1 MCFRPDVR
9 SMPMLRIVATTPDQ
23 LNEFPIDDAW
33 FDVDRLV
40 HDKAE
45 RRFLVPFAQDPYQT
59 LDSLQPHDG
68 ELPDGLQPQLV
79 REEGRPAEHRA
90 PMVGWL
96 MTVFYVREV
105 QAKEGW
111 ADMGMLTGLSF
122 DPAKSRLTIR
132 SNGKLTA
139 VVDAL
144 RVEAS
149 GGTEIVGWSRR
160 RVGRFGGI
168 SGTAFDEK

>member
-1 MCFRPDVR
+1 
-9 SMPMLRIVATTPDQ
+9 
-23 LNEFPIDDAW
+23 
-33 FDVDRLV
+33 
-40 HDKAE
+40 
-45 RRFLVPFAQDPYQT
+45 
-59 LDSLQPHDG
+59 
-68 ELPDGLQPQLV
+68 
-79 REEGRPAEHRA
+79 
-90 PMVGWL
+90 MVGWL

-122 DPAKSRLTIR
+122 DPARSRLTIR
-132 SNGKLTA
+132 SNGKLRA

-168 SGTAFDEK
+168 SGTTFDEK

>member
-1 MCFRPDVR
+1 
-9 SMPMLRIVATTPDQ
+9 MLRIVATTADQ
-23 LNEFPIDDAW
+23 LDEIPINDAW

-40 HDKAE
+40 YDKAE
-45 RRFLVPFAQDPYQT
+45 RTLLVPFAQDPYQAP
-59 LDSLQPHDG
+59 DSLQPHAD
-68 ELPDGLQPQLV
+68 ELPDALQPQLV
-79 REEGRPAEHRA
+79 RKRGRAEEYRA
-90 PMVGWL
+90 PVVGRL

-111 ADMGMLTGLSF
+111 AHMGMLTDLSF
-122 DPAKSRLTIR
+122 DPSRTRLTIR
-132 SNGKLTA
+132 SNGKLRA

-144 RVEAS
+144 CVEAS

-168 SGTAFDEK
+168 SETTLEK

>member
-1 MCFRPDVR
+1 
-9 SMPMLRIVATTPDQ
+9 MLRIVATTPDQ
-23 LNEFPIDDAW
+23 LYEIPIHDAY

-40 HDKAE
+40 HNKAE
-45 RRFLVPFAQDPYQT
+45 RTLVVPFAQDPYQT
-59 LDSLQPHDG
+59 PDSLQPNPD
-68 ELPDGLQPQLV
+68 ELPDALQPQLV
-79 REEGRPAEHRA
+79 REQGRAAEYRA
-90 PMVGWL
+90 PKVGWL

-111 ADMGMLTGLSF
+111 ADMGMLTDLSF

-132 SNGKLTA
+132 SNGKLRA

-168 SGTAFDEK
+168 SDAALDEK